1 MYMYNIWVK
10 INTGLNVYKRKLVLL
25 CISLE
30 IMWKMVMFYTFFKYW
45 KIKMAIE
52 ISINKNLNHLII
64 HMKQY
69 LINIGIWK
77 LFWCF
82 VL

>member
-1 MYMYNIWVK
+1 
-10 INTGLNVYKRKLVLL
+10 
-25 CISLE
+25 
-30 IMWKMVMFYTFFKYW
+30 MVMFYTIFKYW

-69 LINIGIWK
+69 FINIGIWK